1 MLSSPIQYSNPQ
13 FQQSPG
19 QGQGQLYNPVNPSY
33 FPAVNNQGSFSANDP
48 HTTVSGIKTQISN
61 LVSSSQYQGLS
72 ANTKQTY
79 YNEIYSE
86 LKRLRPTGLSGIAS
100 MFGLGGKHYSKLK
113 TKKPTHKGGNLPCIK
128 NAAPVSYGGKTKRKR
143 KKSSKNKYNI

>member
-1 MLSSPIQYSNPQ
+1 MNNS
-13 FQQSPG
+13 
-19 QGQGQLYNPVNPSY
+19 SY

-48 HTTVSGIKTQISN
+48 IHTTVSGIKTQISN
-61 LVSSSQYQGLS
+61 LVSSPQYQSLS
-72 ANTKQTY
+72 ANTKQTT
-79 YNEIYSE
+79 YNEINNE

>member
-13 FQQSPG
+13 FLPQSPG
-19 QGQGQLYNPVNPSY
+19 QGQGQMYNPVNSSY
-33 FPAVNNQGSFSANDP
+33 FPAVNQGSFSANDP
-48 HTTVSGIKTQISN
+48 IHTTVSGIKTQISN

-79 YNEIYSE
+79 YNEIYNE
-86 LKRLRPTGLSGIAS
+86 LKRLRPTGLSVIES

-113 TKKPTHKGGNLPCIK
+113 TKKTSHKGGNLPCIK

-143 KKSSKNKYNI
+143 KISSKNK